1 MPGVIDGQRQSSIR
15 LVKKFMNLVSNDIIA
30 NGLRSADA
38 QLTKTIIFEFF
49 AEKIFALL
57 CRT

>member
-1 MPGVIDGQRQSSIR
+1 MPGVIDDQRQSSIR

-38 QLTKTIIFEFF
+38 QFTKAIIFEFF